1 MASITKRPDG
11 KWRARYRDEAG
22 KEHSRHFPRRV
33 DGQRWLDEVTASVVT
48 GQYVDPKAGRV
59 TFGAFVAD
67 WSRRQVWETTTR
79 SSFDNAVS
87 KAPFS
92 ALPLK
97 VIRPS
102 HLQAWVKAMSDG
114 GLAAS
119 TIHTRVVHVRQ
130 VLRAAVKD
138 RFIPTDPSED
148 LVLPR
153 RRKAEHAMLLP
164 TPSEVAAILGHCSNY
179 FRPFVELCAF
189 AGLRRGEA
197 AAVKVEDIDFLG
209 RKLHVARQRQR
220 DAVRPPKYGSERT
233 VSLPDDLLADLSAHL
248 AVGVHP
254 EGWLF
259 IGERGPAGDNWGNHQ
274 FLKARRAAGLDKVT
288 LHSMRHFYA
297 SGLIA
302 AGCDVVT
309 VQRALGHASATT
321 TLNTYSHL
329 WPTAEDRTRTAAA
342 SIMSEVFSA
351 DSLRTT
357 GPGLGA
363 DKAL

>member
-1 MASITKRPDG
+1 MASISRRADG

-22 KEHSRHFPRRV
+22 KEHSRHFGRRV
-33 DGQRWLDEVTASVVT
+33 DGQRWLDEVTAAVVT

-59 TFGAFVAD
+59 TFAAFVAD
-67 WSRRQVWETTTR
+67 WSPRQIWELTTR
-79 SSFDNAVS
+79 ASFDQTMARV
-87 KAPFS
+87 PFS
-92 ALPLK
+92 ALPVK
-97 VIRPS
+97 AIRAS
-102 HLQAWVKAMSDG
+102 HLQQWVKSMSDD

-153 RRKAEHAMLLP
+153 RRKVEHAMMLP
-164 TPSEVAAILGHCSNY
+164 TPPEVAAIIGECSDY

-233 VSLPDDLLADLSAHL
+233 VSLPDGLLSRLSAHL

-254 EGWLF
+254 DGWLF

-274 FLKARRAAGLDKVT
+274 FLKARQRAGLNHVKI
-288 LHSMRHFYA
+288 HSLRHFYA

-329 WPTAEDRTRTAAA
+329 WPSAEDRTRTAAA
-342 SIMSEVFSA
+342 SIMTEVFSA
-351 DSLRTT
+351 DSLRTADR
-357 GPGLGA
+357 GLSA

>member
-1 MASITKRPDG
+1 MASIIKRPDG

-22 KEHSRHFPRRV
+22 KEHSRHFGRRV
-33 DGQRWLDEVTASVVT
+33 DGQRWLDEVTASVIT

-59 TFGAFVAD
+59 TFAAFVAD
-67 WSRRQVWETTTR
+67 WSRRQVWEATTR
-79 SSFDNAVS
+79 TSFNHVITTV
-87 KAPFS
+87 PFS

-97 VIRPS
+97 AIRAS

-138 RFIPTDPSED
+138 RFIPTDPSEG

-164 TPSEVAAILGHCSNY
+164 TPSEVAAILAHCSSY
-179 FRPFVELCAF
+179 FRPYVELCAF

-209 RKLHVARQRQR
+209 RKLHVTRQRQR

-233 VSLPDDLLADLSAHL
+233 VSLPDDLLARLSAHL

-274 FLKARRAAGLDKVT
+274 FLTARRAAGLNKVT
-288 LHSMRHFYA
+288 LHSLRHFYA

-329 WPTAEDRTRTAAA
+329 WPTAEDRTRAASA
-342 SIMSEVFSA
+342 SIMADVFSA
-351 DSLRTT
+351 DSLRTD
-357 GPGLGA
+357 GLQLASHKGV
-363 DKAL
+363 